1 MQKMIDWM
9 SNVLGPKMS
18 KIATNPWVQA
28 LQESFQII
36 MPFILLGSFMS
47 LFKNLRAVS
56 WLAWLPYSAKVSDY
70 TFGLM
75 GLMVVFLIPYLVL
88 QKKGHADQSL
98 VGGFTALSSYLIFC
112 LPTTTEDGLTAF
124 SGSFSASGLF
134 VSIVVGIFTAAI
146 MNLFMKHKLVKED
159 GVIPSYICN
168 WFNTLIPVAIV
179 VALAVIMTD
188 LWNINLFTVLS
199 TVFSPL
205 LTLGQS
211 YVGFLLSYF
220 IMIFLFA
227 FGVNAWAVAAVV
239 VPIWNMGIQANIDA
253 VAAGMAP
260 TAVNTTEVIFNGWL
274 NIGGLGCTLP
284 LVILALMS
292 KSKRLKQIGK
302 AIVVPAIFNINEPT
316 IYGLP
321 IAWNP
326 MLMIPF
332 ILNAIIDP
340 TIVWIALKSGF
351 CPIPAQLYQMSF
363 LPTGLNAYFVC
374 NSFMGVVLWA
384 IVFAVTWLIYYPFWK
399 AYEKSVLK
407 EEAEEEAATGAAEA
421 DQAAAA

>member
-1 MQKMIDWM
+1 MNKMIDWM

-18 KIATNPWVQA
+18 KVATNPWVQA
-28 LQESFQII
+28 LQEAFQII

-47 LFKNLRAVS
+47 LFKNLKTIS
-56 WLAWLPYSAKVSDY
+56 WLSWLPYSATVNDY

-88 QKKGHADQSL
+88 KKKDHYEQSL
-98 VGGFTALSSYLIFC
+98 VGGFTALASYLIFC
-112 LPTTTEDGLTAF
+112 MPGSDNGLTTFA
-124 SGSFSASGLF
+124 GSFSASGLF
-134 VSIVVGIFTAAI
+134 VSIVVGMFTAAI
-146 MNLFMKHKLVKED
+146 LNLFMKHKFVKED
-159 GVIPSYICN
+159 GVIPAYICN
-168 WFNTLIPVAIV
+168 WFNTLIPVALV
-179 VALAVIMTD
+179 VALATAMVEV
-188 LWNINLFTVLS
+188 WNINLFNVLA

-253 VAAGMAP
+253 VAAGLAP

-284 LVILALMS
+284 LVILALLS

-302 AIVVPAIFNINEPT
+302 AVAVPAIFNINEPT

-332 ILNAIIDP
+332 ILSAIVDP
-340 TIVWIALKSGF
+340 TIVYFALKAGL
-351 CPIPAQLYQMSF
+351 CPIPSQLYQMSF

-374 NSFMGVVLWA
+374 NSFKGVILWA
-384 IVFAVTWLIYYPFWK
+384 VVFVVTFVIYYPFWK
-399 AYEKSVLK
+399 AYEKSEIAK
-407 EEAEEEAATGAAEA
+407 EAEEAK
-421 DQAAAA
+421 